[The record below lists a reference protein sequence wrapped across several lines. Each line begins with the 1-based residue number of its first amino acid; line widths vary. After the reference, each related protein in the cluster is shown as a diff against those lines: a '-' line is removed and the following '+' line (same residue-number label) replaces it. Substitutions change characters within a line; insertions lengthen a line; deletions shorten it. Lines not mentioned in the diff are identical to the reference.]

1 MIMCERFLTLL
12 LVGAALF
19 GSGTSALAGVIAKVS
34 NASGSAFFRERN
46 NVPYQKLEK
55 GKSLSEGG
63 WVKTGANGW
72 IELTLIDNSRF
83 TIANNS
89 ELELASLHVQKSK
102 KEGVFNL
109 TQGKLRASVTKI
121 SGQQTSYQV
130 KSSTAVAGIKGTE
143 FLMLSEGPA
152 NVFFGNEGTV
162 SVAGGSEGGEALA
175 PGMMTQNTRGYHPIE
190 SVKVEQGTPIA
201 EAKSAFEGA
210 TGQAPPEEWLASDN
224 LPNILAR
231 WNVNYGHYLA
241 DSGKYEQA
249 LQVFQIALDLTRLP
263 EIRCDARL
271 ERGAV
276 QSRFLANS
284 EAALAEYEL
293 IMEEYPSAPQAET
306 ALFYTGQVL
315 FELSF
320 KERAAIRFREYRTRY
335 PQGKHRGN
343 VDTLLNLL
351 EK

>member
-1 MIMCERFLTLL
+1 MAILC
-12 LVGAALF
+12 LVGSSAFAA
-19 GSGTSALAGVIAKVS
+19 TIAKVT
-34 NASGSAFFRERN
+34 NCSGSIFFRDRN
-46 NVPYQKLEK
+46 NVPYQKLDK
-55 GKSLSEGG
+55 GKSLAEGG

-89 ELELASLHVQKSK
+89 ELELASLHVDRNK

-109 TQGKLRASVTKI
+109 TQGKLRSSVTKL

-130 KSSTAVAGIKGTE
+130 RSKTAVAGIKGTE

-162 SVAGGSEGGEALA
+162 KVSGQQEGSEPLP
-175 PGMMTQNTRGYHPIE
+175 PGSMTQTTRGYRPIE
-190 SVKVEQGTPIA
+190 SVQVEPGTPIA
-201 EAKSAFEGA
+201 EAKSAFEAA
-210 TGQAPPEEWLASDN
+210 TAAAPPEDWLASDN

-249 LQVFQIALDLTRLP
+249 LQVFQIALDLSKLAD
-263 EIRCDARL
+263 IRCDARL

-276 QSRFLANS
+276 QGRFLSNP

-293 IMEEYPSAPQAET
+293 IIEEYPSAPQAET
-306 ALFYTGQVL
+306 ALFYIGQVL
-315 FELSF
+315 YELSF
-320 KERAAIRFREYRTRY
+320 KERATARFKEYRSKY

-351 EK
+351 DK